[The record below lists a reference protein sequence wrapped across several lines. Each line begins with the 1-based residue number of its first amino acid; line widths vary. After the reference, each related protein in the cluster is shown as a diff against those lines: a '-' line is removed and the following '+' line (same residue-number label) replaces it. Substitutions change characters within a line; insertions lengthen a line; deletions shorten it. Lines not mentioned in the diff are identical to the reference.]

1 MSCNA
6 FICVFKLGL
15 LVNFVVHSS
24 QERVQHGLQFSV
36 AQSFFR
42 QQINSVTL
50 VQWQRKRLLA
60 ILYNVTF
67 IHYEINF
74 RGLQGELVTDHELKV
89 CVLVI
94 QCFIMI
100 CNHNNCMDK
109 DSMQLLMVKMT
120 LHIKRLISLFPSGM
134 VISII

>member
-1 MSCNA
+1 MTWHGRIKCFCQCIHALVITSCNA
-6 FICVFKLGL
+6 FICVFKLDL

-24 QERVQHGLQFSV
+24 QERVQHGSQFSV

-42 QQINSVTL
+42 QHINFVIL

-60 ILYNVTF
+60 NSVKRNIHILCNQFYWAS
-67 IHYEINF
+67 
-74 RGLQGELVTDHELKV
+74 RGICEYV

-94 QCFIMI
+94 QCFIVI

-109 DSMQLLMVKMT
+109 DSFMKV
-120 LHIKRLISLFPSGM
+120 
-134 VISII
+134 